1 MNSPDLLQQAFG
13 PENHEIVNAFY
24 EIWFPVRKDLFA
36 LIERRLDDPSGVSR
50 ENVREEVK
58 KFTNTVS
65 PYNRR
70 FLEMCLQRYT
80 LYLKGWLKKP
90 D

>member
-1 MNSPDLLQQAFG
+1 
-13 PENHEIVNAFY
+13 
-24 EIWFPVRKDLFA
+24 
-36 LIERRLDDPSGVSR
+36 VSR
-50 ENVREEVK
+50 ENVREEIK

-80 LYLKGWLKKP
+80 LYLKGWLKNP
-90 D
+90 A